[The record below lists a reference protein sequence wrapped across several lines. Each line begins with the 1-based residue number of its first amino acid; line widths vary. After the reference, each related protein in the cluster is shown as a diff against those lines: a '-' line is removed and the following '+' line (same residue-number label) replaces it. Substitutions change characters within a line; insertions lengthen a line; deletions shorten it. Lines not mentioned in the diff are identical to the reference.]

1 MNCHNNPFA
10 ENLFT
15 DFNIERILYQI
26 EQAYECHIIVGE
38 TFLFFDEIQEVKNGV
53 ASLKYFCEDKRD
65 LHVVVAGSL
74 LGVGLHKDE
83 SYPVG
88 KVNDLR
94 MYPMTFHEFL
104 LANGRKQLIIVLSD
118 HRRAGKFIVL
128 ESAAHKYSSDSNIIN

>member
-1 MNCHNNPFA
+1 MMQRLILDDLLSWKDDPQRKPLILLGARQVGKTFILKEFGRSAFNNLVYVNCHNNPFA

-38 TFLFFDEIQEVKNGV
+38 TLLFFDEIQEVKNGV

-74 LGVGLHKDE
+74 LGVGLHKFLSFCDE
-83 SYPVG
+83 C
-88 KVNDLR
+88 
-94 MYPMTFHEFL
+94 
-104 LANGRKQLIIVLSD
+104 
-118 HRRAGKFIVL
+118 
-128 ESAAHKYSSDSNIIN
+128 